1 MTQPSLSGEGA
12 EAHDWRNAWR
22 HVRDDAR
29 VRRLFFF
36 GYSSGLPLLLVFGT
50 LSYWLREA
58 GVDRATIGYISW
70 VALAYGFK
78 WIWAPLVDRMGLA
91 WLRRRLGRRRSWLLL
106 SQGVLIFGLAAM
118 SMTDPAMDLERL
130 VWLALLVAFASATQ
144 DIVIDAY
151 RIESAEQR
159 LQGILAAAYSFGYRL
174 AMITASAGVLWIAA
188 AVDVDE
194 TTYQHAPWAVAYA
207 VMAGLMLIGV
217 LTTLLA
223 PEPAVPAEASGVS
236 APGATQW
243 VRLGRWLQ
251 RAVVQPFVDFFQR
264 FGWFALLV
272 LFLIGS
278 YRISDIVLG
287 VITNVFYQDMG
298 FTKEEVA
305 NVSKFFG
312 VVMTLI
318 GAAIGGTA
326 VYRFG
331 IMPVLLLGGLLAPAT
346 NLLFSLLAGIG
357 HDFWWLVAV
366 VGMDNLSA
374 GLASAAFVAYLSSL
388 TNVVYS
394 ATQYALFSSLM
405 LLLPKFLG
413 GFSGV
418 LVETWGYAGFFSFT
432 ALLGVP
438 VLILIMLAWRFSPTP
453 ETSAND

>member
-1 MTQPSLSGEGA
+1 MTSEAAAGTR
-12 EAHDWRNAWR
+12 EAHDWRSAWR

-29 VRRLFFF
+29 VRRMLFF

-58 GVDRATIGYISW
+58 GIDRATIGFISW
-70 VALAYGFK
+70 VALAYAFK
-78 WIWAPLVDRMGLA
+78 WVWAPLVDRLGLGY
-91 WLRRRLGRRRSWLLL
+91 LRRRLGRRRSWLLL
-106 SQGVLIFGLAAM
+106 SQSVLVVGLAAM
-118 SMTDPAMDLERL
+118 AATDPAVALERL
-130 VWLALLVAFASATQ
+130 VWLALIVAFASATQ
-144 DIVIDAY
+144 DICIDAY

-159 LQGILAAAYSFGYRL
+159 MQGLLAAAYSFGYRL

-188 AVDVDE
+188 SVDVDE
-194 TTYQHAPWAVAYA
+194 ASYQHAPWAAAYA

-217 LTTLLA
+217 FTTLLS
-223 PEPAVPAEASGVS
+223 PEPQVPPEAAVVGQDGQTTV
-236 APGATQW
+236 W
-243 VRLGRWLQ
+243 RRLVRWLR

-272 LFLIGS
+272 LLLIGS

-298 FTKEEVA
+298 FTKDEVA
-305 NVSKFFG
+305 TVSKVFG
-312 VVMTLI
+312 VVMTLAGTAVG
-318 GAAIGGTA
+318 GAA

-331 IMPVLLLGGLLAPAT
+331 VMPVLFIGGLLSAAT

-418 LVETWGYAGFFSFT
+418 FVESWGYASFFGFT
-432 ALLGVP
+432 ALLGLP
-438 VLILIMLAWRFSPTP
+438 VLALIALAWRFSPVEGGT
-453 ETSAND
+453 ADD

>member
-1 MTQPSLSGEGA
+1 
-12 EAHDWRNAWR
+12 
-22 HVRDDAR
+22 
-29 VRRLFFF
+29 
-36 GYSSGLPLLLVFGT
+36 
-50 LSYWLREA
+50 
-58 GVDRATIGYISW
+58 
-70 VALAYGFK
+70 
-78 WIWAPLVDRMGLA
+78 MGLG

-106 SQGVLIFGLAAM
+106 SQGVLVLGLAAM

-130 VWLALLVAFASATQ
+130 VWLALVVAFASATQ

-194 TTYQHAPWAVAYA
+194 ATYQHAPWAAAYA
-207 VMAGLMLIGV
+207 VMSGLMLIGV
-217 LTTLLA
+217 VTTLLA
-223 PEPAVPAEASGVS
+223 PEPAVPAEASSVS
-236 APGATQW
+236 APGATLW

-251 RAVVQPFVDFFQR
+251 RAVVRPFVDFFQR

-272 LFLIGS
+272 LLLIGS

-312 VVMTLI
+312 VAMTLV

-418 LVETWGYAGFFSFT
+418 LVEAWGYAGFFSFT

-438 VLILIMLAWRFSPTP
+438 VLIVIVLAWRFSPPP
-453 ETSAND
+453 ETLAND